1 MSFEPKPIDTS
12 GTNLPAE
19 IEELTEFLARNS
31 HEVWGKQ
38 RISDGWQ
45 YGSRRDDESKQ
56 HPCLVPYDELPESEK
71 EYDRVLAVETIK
83 LILSLGYQI
92 VPPQSIAPEESSP

>member
-12 GTNLPAE
+12 GIQLPAE
-19 IEELTEFLARNS
+19 IEKLTEFLARNS

-38 RISDGWQ
+38 RISDGWEH
-45 YGSRRDDESKQ
+45 GGHRDDETKQ
-56 HPCLVPYDELPESEK
+56 HPCLVPYEELPESEK
-71 EYDRVLAVETIK
+71 EYDRVLAVQTIK

-92 VPPQSIAPEESSP
+92 VPPQSTANAE